1 MEDQRGIS
9 SIVGLAL
16 VVGLVMTVGLST
28 YIRDWVPWEQRDK
41 EYNVMHEVQQSFRD
55 MKEMITSLAPGQGGT
70 MSIKMGVEPASA
82 YSYASTG
89 AKLTMSPA
97 KDVGWIRPTVDTH
110 VLEYDNDYA
119 NWDNE
124 NLSVSPTEGSK
135 AWTFLKFDL
144 RDGDR
149 RDDENILITNGFYDN
164 VNIVSAA
171 LFLYVRDLNLRAG
184 EQLQRLELAVPVTV
198 SVYPV
203 ENDAAVNDDNLTWDN
218 RHYTQPDFR
227 RALGARYTTYTLSYA
242 DEWASFDV
250 TSFVREEYSKFL
262 NNQLEGRPLD
272 DNYVSFCVRGQV
284 EIENTENALAR
295 RVHFVSEDAWM
306 YPWYQYKPYLEIVYS
321 RLRATGSAYARAGVV
336 DSGYIQYDSMNAEF
350 PDQTFIYEGGAII
363 LQQYGY
369 YDVMLPGGDPEELIQ
384 VTPAEGNNIRVT
396 VKRYRIT
403 SEGASWMSGGGWAG
417 LSFTVVN
424 ENYLRR
430 AGATPNVA
438 QVEIIIRSDN
448 PRAWRDY
455 LRRLAQRL
463 NYSMGGYWSSYGD
476 YVKYDYSRV
485 SLTIYG
491 KNLDPS
497 TSDIYYTEKVI
508 DVDVALG

>member
-1 MEDQRGIS
+1 MEDQWGVS

-89 AKLTMSPA
+89 AKLTVSPA
-97 KDVGWIRPTVDTH
+97 KDVGWISPVVDTH
-110 VLEYDNDYA
+110 VLENRPG
-119 NWDNE
+119 NSEPDNE
-124 NLSVSPTEGSK
+124 NLAVSSTERQR
-135 AWTFLKFDL
+135 AWSFLKFDL
-144 RDGDR
+144 RDSDR
-149 RDDENILITNGFYDN
+149 RDGENILITNGVYDN
-164 VNIVSAA
+164 VNIVTAK
-171 LFLYVRDLNLRAG
+171 LFLYIRDLNLRAG

-198 SVYPV
+198 AVYPA
-203 ENDAAVNDDNLTWDN
+203 ENDAAVVNSLTWN
-218 RHYTQPDFR
+218 NKNNTQPDLDR
-227 RALGARYTTYTLSYA
+227 ELDMRSLAYV
-242 DEWASFDV
+242 DEWIGFDV
-250 TSFVREEYSKFL
+250 TSFVREEYLKFL
-262 NNQLEGRPLD
+262 NNQLEGRPLN
-272 DNYVSFCVRGQV
+272 DNYVSFCVRGPV
-284 EIENTENALAR
+284 DTEDIENKLIR
-295 RVHFVSEDAWM
+295 RVHFVSENAWM

-321 RLRATGSAYARAGVV
+321 RSRATGSAYARAGMIE
-336 DSGYIQYDSMNAEF
+336 SGYIKYDSKNAEF
-350 PDQTFIYEGGAII
+350 PDQSFIYEGGAIT

-369 YDVMLPGGDPEELIQ
+369 YDVMLPGADPEELIQ
-384 VTPAEGNNIRVT
+384 VTPEEGNNIRVT
-396 VKRYRIT
+396 VTRYRIT

-417 LSFTVVN
+417 LSFSIAN
-424 ENYLRR
+424 ENYLVK

-438 QVEIIIRSDN
+438 QVELIIRSDN

-476 YVKYDYSRV
+476 YVGYDYSRV
-485 SLTIYG
+485 SLIIRG

-497 TSDIYYTEKVI
+497 TLDIYYTEKVI
-508 DVDVALG
+508 DVDVAL